1 MTLYDACRSLLGTGP
16 LRHTREMWPDG
27 SIPTCSACMLTSR
40 IKQAI
45 SSVQLY
51 VQRCLLNLEQ
61 PTVTPDAIDVKQ
73 WEWRK
78 LYRVWEALTYG
89 VRINRVRLRGSAVI
103 YSTKFLKSVGGYP
116 LVESPD
122 TWLYNH
128 AHNVVQAPMRAY
140 HVEKFDLRHSIQ
152 TQFRSGKARAEMNQ
166 PMWRVAAHSL
176 FRLRPLVLYAYLRYR
191 RRKD

>member
-1 MTLYDACRSLLGTGP
+1 MENDP
-16 LRHTREMWPDG
+16 
-27 SIPTCSACMLTSR
+27 I
-40 IKQAI
+40 
-45 SSVQLY
+45 
-51 VQRCLLNLEQ
+51 RCLQ
-61 PTVTPDAIDVKQ
+61 VTPRYRPPETYQGDVAGRVNPYMDDYTHVILVDGDMQVPTEFYELPQRYPDADIIAPKVVPGSL
-73 WEWRK
+73 